1 MERDSFRDSN
11 LVVSVACAIEVTDV
25 EEDEEVEGDWG
36 EMLASKVLLRVCSSS
51 SILPT
56 IPTYNTQEDD
66 VIPSP

>member
-36 EMLASKVLLRVCSSS
+36 GIYLTRVCPP
-51 SILPT
+51 LT
-56 IPTYNTQEDD
+56 
-66 VIPSP
+66 